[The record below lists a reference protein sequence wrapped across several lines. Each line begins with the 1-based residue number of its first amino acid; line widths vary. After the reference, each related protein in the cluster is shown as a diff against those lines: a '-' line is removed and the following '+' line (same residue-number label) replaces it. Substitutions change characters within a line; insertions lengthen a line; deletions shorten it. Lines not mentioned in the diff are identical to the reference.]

1 MKDKASRMVNHI
13 ESTIE
18 IQRNAVF
25 PVHFAGGSI
34 SYLGDSSSPRSTASS
49 VKVATAKT
57 TPSSPSIAK
66 VTAWASLAT
75 KTAVL
80 DASLSKLHSTPE
92 TLLLNI
98 PATAARLSSHVS

>member
-34 SYLGDSSSPRSTASS
+34 SYLGDSSCLLQDKRRHD
-49 VKVATAKT
+49 KQ
-57 TPSSPSIAK
+57 
-66 VTAWASLAT
+66 
-75 KTAVL
+75 
-80 DASLSKLHSTPE
+80 LSF
-92 TLLLNI
+92 
-98 PATAARLSSHVS
+98 